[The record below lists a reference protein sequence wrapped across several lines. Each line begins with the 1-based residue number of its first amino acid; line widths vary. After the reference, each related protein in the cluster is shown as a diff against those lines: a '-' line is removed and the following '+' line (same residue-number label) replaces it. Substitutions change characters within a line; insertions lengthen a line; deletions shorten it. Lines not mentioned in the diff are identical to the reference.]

1 MTQKALEEKLRL
13 VIKDLKYPP
22 LHPEFSSEDILALLE
37 DCLLYLTGA
46 GVFDETEEDR
56 DMKELKRKISNY
68 LSDIDFA
75 ASQIDDLISD

>member
-1 MTQKALEEKLRL
+1 MTAKTLEEKLRR

-22 LHPEFSSEDILALLE
+22 LHPEFSAEDVLTLLE
-37 DCLLYLTGA
+37 DCLLYLCGG

-68 LSDIDFA
+68 LSDIDYA
-75 ASQIDDLISD
+75 TSRIDDLISD